1 MREPLLLLCG
11 LALGGCAWEPGQGF
25 AVVEPTVRA
34 AYEPLS
40 DRTADNGYQ
49 RLASDYQV
57 HVESA
62 SLRLSSIELL
72 ASAGGSGGASGAF
85 DPAHPPPGYSLCHG
99 GHCHRDDGALIPY
112 EQVAA
117 EAGGGGGGS
126 NVVVTLPV
134 GESFDLLAS
143 EPRAVGCEPGC
154 ALPETQVSQ
163 GRWGVQS
170 LHFEGTVRDSRAT
183 PRFPGERRF
192 KLDLTTTDGD
202 EPVAVLDGAVDLP
215 SDRSTPPRAKLD
227 LDLALTAALFDAVDW
242 STLTQ
247 DGSGVVNINDTA
259 NAEARKMLLEQLARV
274 TPEAE
279 VTRGR
284 R

>member
-1 MREPLLLLCG
+1 MRQPLLLLCG

-25 AVVEPTVRA
+25 AVVEPTVHT

-40 DRTADNGYQ
+40 DRAADNDYQ

-57 HVESA
+57 RVESA

-72 ASAGGSGGASGAF
+72 ASAGG
-85 DPAHPPPGYSLCHG
+85 
-99 GHCHRDDGALIPY
+99 
-112 EQVAA
+112 
-117 EAGGGGGGS
+117 GGGS
-126 NVVVTLPV
+126 NLVVTLPV
-134 GESFDLLAS
+134 GEPFNLLAS

-183 PRFPGERRF
+183 PRFSGERRF
-192 KLDLTTTDGD
+192 KLDLTTADGD

-215 SDRSTPPRAKLD
+215 SDRSTPPQAKLD

-247 DGSGVVNINDTA
+247 DGSGVVNINGMA
-259 NAEARKMLLEQLARV
+259 NPEARKVLLEQLARF

-279 VTRGR
+279 VTRGNR
-284 R
+284 

>member
-34 AYEPLS
+34 TYESLP

-49 RLASDYQV
+49 RLSSDYQV
-57 HVESA
+57 RVEAA
-62 SLRLSSIELL
+62 SLHLSDIELL
-72 ASAGGSGGASGAF
+72 ASA
-85 DPAHPPPGYSLCHG
+85 D
-99 GHCHRDDGALIPY
+99 
-112 EQVAA
+112 
-117 EAGGGGGGS
+117 GGGGS

-134 GESFDLLAS
+134 GEPFNILAS

-163 GRWGVQS
+163 GRWSVQS

-192 KLDLTTTDGD
+192 KLDLATTDGD

-215 SDRSTPPRAKLD
+215 SDRSTPPQAKLD
-227 LDLALTAALFDAVDW
+227 LELALTAVLFDAVDW

-259 NAEARKMLLEQLARV
+259 NPEARKVLLEQLARF

-279 VTRGR
+279 VTRDDR
-284 R
+284 